1 MSTARFEWVI
11 SRVRRIFEFWD
22 RGLEECDKAYCLRR
36 IRDKEP
42 KLFYKIAREPW

>member
-1 MSTARFEWVI
+1 MTRFDWMI

-22 RGLEECDKAYCLRR
+22 RGLDLPAKAYCLRR

-42 KLFYKIAREPW
+42 LLFYSIARER